1 MIIPFPTEWKVI
13 KAMFQTTNQLASRFW
28 RRPWRV
34 WDAFESPAGQ
44 CIKDRSKRKHG
55 AGQCWR
61 PVGWTSYPLSLHI
74 PCWHGILLGQ
84 FAPFRYTTL
93 FDPKVIMALGI
104 THELVIIMIVFV
116 NNPNQL
122 QPNLVVYIYII
133 YTSANLLLHH
143 SVISEIHIIRL
154 QSNQNAVANLSS
166 CLEANIS
173 KRLRHTY
180 VFFVLTICLF

>member
-1 MIIPFPTEWKVI
+1 
-13 KAMFQTTNQLASRFW
+13 
-28 RRPWRV
+28 
-34 WDAFESPAGQ
+34 
-44 CIKDRSKRKHG
+44 
-55 AGQCWR
+55 
-61 PVGWTSYPLSLHI
+61 
-74 PCWHGILLGQ
+74 
-84 FAPFRYTTL
+84 
-93 FDPKVIMALGI
+93 MALGI

-143 SVISEIHIIRL
+143 SVISEIHIIHL